1 MKKQDEIH
9 TKFHTNIKD
18 ISPAG
23 SELSDE
29 KLRLVA
35 GGKPKQTYRGK
46 TGCVPR
52 GGKPD
57 YGSDA

>member
-1 MKKQDEIH
+1 MKKQDLIQI
-9 TKFHTNIKD
+9 TIRTNIKD

-29 KLRLVA
+29 QLRLVA
-35 GGKPKQTYRGK
+35 GGKAKQTYRGK

-52 GGKPD
+52 GSKPD
-57 YGSDA
+57 HRSDA

>member
-1 MKKQDEIH
+1 MKKQDDINA
-9 TKFHTNIKD
+9 TFRTMIKD
-18 ISPAG
+18 ISPVG

-29 KLRLVA
+29 QLRLVA
-35 GGKPKQTYRGK
+35 GGKPKKTYRGT

-57 YGSDA
+57 SVQD

>member
-1 MKKQDEIH
+1 MKKQNDIQ
-9 TKFHTNIKD
+9 TKFRANIRD
-18 ISPAG
+18 ISPVG
-23 SELSDE
+23 SALSDE
-29 KLRLVA
+29 QLRLVA

-57 YGSDA
+57 HGSDA